1 MLHLLELHPHF
12 CRQFPFHIY
21 IGDRV
26 QIKLDLSCRGVW
38 TGKGM
43 DAMVAGGRTIEDNL
57 EVISD
62 ILRGSRDVYREFQ
75 RNCEEVGV
83 WRNRP
88 YP

>member
-1 MLHLLELHPHF
+1 
-12 CRQFPFHIY
+12 
-21 IGDRV
+21 
-26 QIKLDLSCRGVW
+26 
-38 TGKGM
+38 M

-83 WRNRP
+83 WRSPISLRKEMGSKLDRMLDLRFLAKVL
-88 YP
+88 